1 LVNIPAVGIRPQ
13 ITDDTKTGGCLPI
26 CPGAAISTPVPSTE
40 QAHRDDPE
48 LGLTLE
54 IWAGYAADPQIRFS
68 GSSGGILTAL
78 SLYCL
83 EREAMNFV
91 LHTGKNQESPW
102 LNATVTSSSRAELLS
117 RAGSRYAPS
126 SPCERLDLIENSP
139 ASCVFIGKPCDVAA
153 VAALRKQRPG
163 LDRNLGLVLT
173 FFCAGT
179 PSTRGTLNIAG
190 LSPESEGI
198 VDVSYRGHG
207 WPGDFR
213 LAWDNG
219 KQEVR
224 LPYIEAW
231 KRLTAYRPLRCNLCP
246 DGLGRLADISCG
258 DAWDQYDAADPN
270 PGLSLVIVRTPR
282 GRAILHRAME
292 AGYVH
297 LTPAPRKRI
306 LVAQKSLLDRRRELF
321 GRLLSLRLLGIPVP
335 RFTGFNLA
343 RSWIKL
349 PLGRKCKTIAGTL
362 RRALQRGWWRRTCRG
377 HIEDPARARHNEGV
391 HLPT

>member
-1 LVNIPAVGIRPQ
+1 LFHRISNIRDVVEWGLCAGCGACAYAGNPEALRLVNIPSVGIRPE
-13 ITDDTKTGGCLPI
+13 ITDRYYTGSECLAF
-26 CPGAAISTPVPSTE
+26 CPGAAVAAPDSPTGQFESHS
-40 QAHRDDPE
+40 AE
-48 LGLTLE
+48 LGAALE
-54 IWAGYAADPQIRFS
+54 VWCGYAADPQIRFS

-83 EREAMNFV
+83 EREGMKFV
-91 LHTGKNQESPW
+91 LHTGKNQDSPW

-139 ASCVFIGKPCDVAA
+139 ASCVFIGKPCDAAA

-179 PSTRGTLNIAG
+179 PSTKGTLDMAG
-190 LSPESEGI
+190 LSPETDDI
-198 VDVSYRGHG
+198 VDVTYRGEG

-213 LAWDNG
+213 LAWDG
-219 KQEVR
+219 GRREVR

-231 KRLTAYRPLRCNLCP
+231 RRLTAYRPLRCNLCP

-258 DAWDQYDAADPN
+258 DAWDQYDAANPN

-282 GRAILHRAME
+282 GQAMLRGAME
-292 AGYVH
+292 GGYLH
-297 LTPAPRKRI
+297 LVPASRGRV
-306 LVAQKSLLDRRRELF
+306 LASQESLLGRRRELF
-321 GRLLSLRLLGIPVP
+321 GRLLALRLVGVPVP
-335 RFTGFNLA
+335 RFTGFNLVE
-343 RSWIKL
+343 SWLKL
-349 PLGRKCKTIAGTL
+349 PVWGK
-362 RRALQRGWWRRTCRG
+362 
-377 HIEDPARARHNEGV
+377 
-391 HLPT
+391 